1 MEKEVTGRRY
11 NSVACYVWTNVYK
24 KHWVYDVTVVINE
37 RKLRGSNFQKHNYHI
52 WWWPEEDGP
61 AFNDLVVTEAYPAQ
75 RATRKSKKEKFK
87 KVFILFCF
95 SKILDSFLGENHA
108 ILPYHTVTKV
118 KRNVQKLLPAG
129 FEPMTT
135 SCGPH
140 TNDLDHCATKEVL
153 KFGSKLISYS
163 TPKIDQL
170 WLLLKAKNGQDWF
183 WPLF

>member
-1 MEKEVTGRRY
+1 MIARVTQIWATFTHDRQWSWMIADHIQITLSL
-11 NSVACYVWTNVYK
+11 NSVACYLWTNVYK

-95 SKILDSFLGENHA
+95 FQNSWFFLRRKSCNFTIPHSNKSKKKCPEIASGRVWTYDHLVWATYQCIRPLCHQGSFE
-108 ILPYHTVTKV
+108 IWK
-118 KRNVQKLLPAG
+118 
-129 FEPMTT
+129 
-135 SCGPH
+135 
-140 TNDLDHCATKEVL
+140 
-153 KFGSKLISYS
+153 
-163 TPKIDQL
+163 
-170 WLLLKAKNGQDWF
+170 
-183 WPLF
+183 

>member
-1 MEKEVTGRRY
+1 MYEQMFTKSIESMMWLLLSMRESCEAAISRSTITTSDDGRRRTVLHLTIWSSLKLIRHRELLE
-11 NSVACYVWTNVYK
+11 NPK
-24 KHWVYDVTVVINE
+24 KRN
-37 RKLRGSNFQKHNYHI
+37 LRRF
-52 WWWPEEDGP
+52 
-61 AFNDLVVTEAYPAQ
+61 
-75 RATRKSKKEKFK
+75 
-87 KVFILFCF
+87 LFCFVF

-140 TNDLDHCATKEVL
+140 TNALDHCATKEVL

>member
-1 MEKEVTGRRY
+1 M
-11 NSVACYVWTNVYK
+11 
-24 KHWVYDVTVVINE
+24 
-37 RKLRGSNFQKHNYHI
+37 F
-52 WWWPEEDGP
+52 
-61 AFNDLVVTEAYPAQ
+61 
-75 RATRKSKKEKFK
+75 
-87 KVFILFCF
+87 LFGFVF
-95 SKILDSFLGENHA
+95 SKILDSFLGQNHA

-140 TNDLDHCATKEVL
+140 TNALDHCATKEVL

-170 WLLLKAKNGQDWF
+170 WLLLKAKNGQNWF